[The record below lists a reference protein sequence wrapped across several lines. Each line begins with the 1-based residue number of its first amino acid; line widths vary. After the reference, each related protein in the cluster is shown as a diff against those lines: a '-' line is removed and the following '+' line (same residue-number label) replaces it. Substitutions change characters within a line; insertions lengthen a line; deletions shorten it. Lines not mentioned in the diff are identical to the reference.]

1 MKISNLKWILVVLVS
16 LMIFSCG
23 KDSQNPTIEFVPN
36 QGFSGR
42 DTMIKVNYSLTVTL
56 EVNWNGVD
64 VLSELEVQR
73 NDASIYTYPLSG
85 ESAVVSF
92 NITKG
97 SDDTEQWTF
106 IISDINGNQ
115 SDIKITL
122 TKDPSSEFGAI
133 DYYNSI
139 VMGAQNNTS
148 RDGFISFQTF
158 PATTYTLEGGF
169 ANPAKIDL
177 LYYSDLLTLA
187 TLASPGSGIP
197 ETLYFGPRNVILW
210 STLNTS
216 KFLKSAL
223 SVQNFNEISNDAPI
237 VNSWVE
243 TEAVLK
249 ATDLKANDVWIVKLQ
264 SGKKAAILVKS
275 IVPGDKG
282 EIEYAIKIQK

>member
-1 MKISNLKWILVVLVS
+1 MKISNLKWTLLVLVS
-16 LMIFSCG
+16 LIIFSCG

-36 QGFSGR
+36 QEFSGR
-42 DTMIKVNYSLTVTL
+42 DTMIKVNYTLTVTL

-64 VLSELEVQR
+64 VLSELEVLR
-73 NDASIYTYPLSG
+73 NDVSIYTYPVSG

-92 NITKG
+92 NLQKG
-97 SDDTEQWTF
+97 SDDSEKWTF
-106 IISDINGNQ
+106 IIRDVKGNNSDIH
-115 SDIKITL
+115 ITL

-133 DYYNSI
+133 DYYNSV
-139 VMGAQNNTS
+139 VMGAQNNTV

-169 ANPAKIDL
+169 TNPAKIDL

-197 ETLYFGPRNVILW
+197 EALYAGPRNVILW
-210 STLNTS
+210 STLNVS
-216 KFLKSAL
+216 KFLKSEMT
-223 SVQNFNEISNDAPI
+223 VQNFNEISNDAPI

-243 TEAVLK
+243 TQSLIK
-249 ATDLKANDVWIVKLQ
+249 ATELKTNDVWLIKLQ
-264 SGKKAAILVKS
+264 SGKKAAILVKN